1 MKLYTEQA
9 AQWLRAHEEE
19 TKDLLRQLCRIP
31 APSHKEEKRAAFC
44 RDWLKKN
51 GAKTVWIDEALNV
64 VCPYGDSEQGPW
76 RIFMAHTDTV
86 FPDTDPMPMRE
97 ENGILY
103 APGSGTT
110 RPMWRY
116 CSCWLNIVWKKSRPC
131 RPRSCLCATA
141 VKRG

>member
-1 MKLYTEQA
+1 MKLYTEQT

-64 VCPYGDSEQGPW
+64 VCPYGGSEQGPW

-103 APGSGTT
+103 
-110 RPMWRY
+110 
-116 CSCWLNIVWKKSRPC
+116 N
-131 RPRSCLCATA
+131 
-141 VKRG
+141 